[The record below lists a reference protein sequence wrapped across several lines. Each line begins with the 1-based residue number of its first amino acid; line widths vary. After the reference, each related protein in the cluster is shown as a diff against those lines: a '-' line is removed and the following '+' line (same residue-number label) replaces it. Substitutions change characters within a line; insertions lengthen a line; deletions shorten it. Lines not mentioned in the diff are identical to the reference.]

1 MFKPQYVLLYGAAA
15 QISKN
20 KPTRRSQEDSS
31 ERQKKLKYFSKYPK
45 LKEMIKTV
53 KGDSNEVR

>member
-1 MFKPQYVLLYGAAA
+1 MFKPQYGLLYGAAA
-15 QISKN
+15 QISKS

-31 ERQKKLKYFSKYPK
+31 ERQKKLK
-45 LKEMIKTV
+45 ETIKTV